1 MEGDECFEEVLD
13 DDAQDRL
20 SDFDQEIL
28 DREINSMKDLFAE
41 NKQP

>member
-20 SDFDQEIL
+20 SDFD
-28 DREINSMKDLFAE
+28 
-41 NKQP
+41 